1 MQMILKIKK
10 KINKKFEIWQN
21 KKQQQQQQQQ
31 QRQRQRQ
38 RQRQEKIKRQRATL
52 WYKINIPNLEK
63 RTKNGEGARNL

>member
-21 KKQQQQQQQQ
+21 KKQQQQQQQ
-31 QRQRQRQ
+31 

-52 WYKINIPNLEK
+52 WYKVNMPKLEK

>member
-1 MQMILKIKK
+1 MQMILKINK

-38 RQRQEKIKRQRATL
+38 RQEKIKRQRATL
-52 WYKINIPNLEK
+52 WYKVNMPNLEK

>member
-21 KKQQQQQQQQ
+21 KKQQQQQ
-31 QRQRQRQ
+31 RQ

-52 WYKINIPNLEK
+52 WYKVNMPNLEK

>member
-21 KKQQQQQQQQ
+21 KKQQQQQ
-31 QRQRQRQ
+31 RQ

-52 WYKINIPNLEK
+52 WSKVNMPNLEK

>member
-21 KKQQQQQQQQ
+21 KKQQQQQ
-31 QRQRQRQ
+31 

-52 WYKINIPNLEK
+52 WYKVNMPKLEK
-63 RTKNGEGARNL
+63 RTKNGEGAWNL